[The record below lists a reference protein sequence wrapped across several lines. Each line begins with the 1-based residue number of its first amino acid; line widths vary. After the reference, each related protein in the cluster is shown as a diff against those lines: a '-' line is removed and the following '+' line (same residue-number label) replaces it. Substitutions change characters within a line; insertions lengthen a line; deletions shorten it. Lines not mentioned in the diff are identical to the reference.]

1 MITLKNKIMYQD
13 SVIFDSNFGLPQI
26 LNELTNVIKA
36 PSFCI
41 DLIFTLEPKM
51 AIESGVPSRQNA
63 TII

>member
-1 MITLKNKIMYQD
+1 MVYQG

-51 AIESGVPSRQNA
+51 AI
-63 TII
+63 